1 MRKVQP
7 VLIALMSAGVAF
19 AAHAQAPAKGD
30 ASKAPKAATA
40 APKPFTGKKHMEEGE
55 QRGAPKEEKK
65 GKKG

>member
-1 MRKVQP
+1 MRKVQL
-7 VLIALMSAGVAF
+7 VLIALMSAGVAV
-19 AAHAQAPAKGD
+19 AAHAQAPAKAD
-30 ASKAPKAATA
+30 ASKAPKATTA